1 MDQSIKHKVCTNRGM
16 CALLVNIQRI
26 LGEIILISSL
36 PGKATRKLVELQGL
50 PRHREY

>member
-36 PGKATRKLVELQGL
+36 PGKATRTLVELQGL